1 MYNDVVTAGRTALS
15 TALSDTKGNVYS
27 DSNITSIQIG
37 KGGINTSTLIYG
49 DITASANISSSG
61 NLYGDSLY
69 LGNQKFVDYYSPTDE
84 FRINGSN
91 TKVQFWNQ
99 FETNGAITASAAISA
114 SGGTSTFSAREYEIS
129 STTTNPNN
137 YNGDI
142 VTFGAGP
149 GGVDADLQK
158 GYLYYYS
165 TDRTW
170 ELTRADDENKVTGL
184 LAICVKDAT
193 VEMLIKGTN
202 LDGQHSNVGGD
213 AAILYVSDTSAG
225 EVTATRPSS
234 TGDFVRIVGYC
245 INATER
251 LIWFNPDSTYVKV

>member
-1 MYNDVVTAGRTALS
+1 MNITSSGNISASSDILCDNVVTAGRNALG
-15 TALSDTKGNVYS
+15 TALSDTKGVLYS

-37 KGGINTSTLIYG
+37 KSLVNTSTLING
-49 DITASANISSSG
+49 D
-61 NLYGDSLY
+61 
-69 LGNQKFVDYYSPTDE
+69 
-84 FRINGSN
+84 
-91 TKVQFWNQ
+91 
-99 FETNGAITASAAISA
+99 ITASAAISA
-114 SGGTSTFSAREYEIS
+114 SSGISTFSAREYDIS
-129 STTTNPNN
+129 STTTHPNN

-149 GGVDADLQK
+149 GGIDGDLQK

-170 ELTRADDENKVTGL
+170 ELTRADDVNKVTGL

-213 AAILYVSDTSAG
+213 ASILYVSDTSAG
-225 EVTATRPSS
+225 EVTATMPSS